1 MNLKEAILKEHSKAQ
16 AILIRD
22 YIGDN
27 QALFDEL
34 MTHFYSNEYRVT
46 QRAAW
51 IMTHCVDKY
60 PFLINPHLE
69 GLVTTL
75 EQPKL
80 HDAVKRNT
88 VRLFQAIDLPEALMG
103 RVVDICFKFLLNVK
117 EPVAIRVFSMQVL
130 YNICLK
136 EPELADELRIVIE
149 EFMPH
154 GTAGFKS
161 RGKRILKGLQKLL
174 K

>member
-1 MNLKEAILKEHSKAQ
+1 MC
-16 AILIRD
+16 IRD
-22 YIGDN
+22 
-27 QALFDEL
+27 
-34 MTHFYSNEYRVT
+34 R
-46 QRAAW
+46 
-51 IMTHCVDKY
+51 
-60 PFLINPHLE
+60 
-69 GLVTTL
+69 
-75 EQPKL
+75 

-88 VRLFQAIDLPEALMG
+88 VRLLQGVDLPEELMG
-103 RVVDICFKFLLNVK
+103 RVVDICFKFLLDVK
-117 EPVAIRVFSMQVL
+117 EPVAVRVFSMQVL

>member
-1 MNLKEAILKEHSKAQ
+1 MDLKEAILKEHSKAQ

-22 YIGDN
+22 YIGGN
-27 QALFDEL
+27 QELFDEL

-69 GLVTTL
+69 GLVANL

-88 VRLFQAIDLPEALMG
+88 VRLLQGVDLPEELMG
-103 RVVDICFKFLLNVK
+103 RVVDICFKFLLDLK
-117 EPVAIRVFSMQVL
+117 EPAAIRIFSMQVL
-130 YNICLK
+130 YNICTK

-154 GTAGFKS
+154 GTAGFRS
-161 RGKRILKGLQKLL
+161 RGKKILKGLKRLL
-174 K
+174 N

>member
-1 MNLKEAILKEHSKAQ
+1 MDLKEAILKEHSKAQ

-22 YIGDN
+22 YIDGN

-51 IMTHCVDKY
+51 IMSHCIDKH

-69 GLVTTL
+69 GLVANL

-88 VRLFQAIDLPEALMG
+88 LRLLQGIDLSEELMG
-103 RVVDICFKFLLNVK
+103 PLVDICFKFLLDIK
-117 EPVAIRVFSMQVL
+117 EPVAIRIFSMQVL
-130 YNICLK
+130 FNICKK

-161 RGKRILKGLQKLL
+161 RGKRILKGLQKML